1 LVLGAAV
8 IVTGSLLAADGP
20 ALTLH
25 ARGTAAGAPPGA
37 MTIELFRWS
46 TDAERAPL
54 IAALSAPTP
63 PPAAPASPA
72 PGRGAGRAAGRGARG
87 GRGAPAPPLSPT
99 ARLEA
104 AISAAPTCGYIWGE
118 GVTGYSI
125 KYAWRSSSSPS
136 GDRIVLVTTRR
147 IGAQSSIAPQTPAPA
162 NDGDFTIIDM
172 HLDGKGIGEAKVSNA
187 HVIVDQ
193 EAKTL
198 VLDGQAPSPMLLK
211 VTR

>member
-1 LVLGAAV
+1 
-8 IVTGSLLAADGP
+8 
-20 ALTLH
+20 
-25 ARGTAAGAPPGA
+25 

-63 PPAAPASPA
+63 PPAPPAAAA

-104 AISAAPTCGYIWGE
+104 AINAAPTYGYIWGE

-125 KYAWRSSSSPS
+125 KYAWRSSSSPG
-136 GDRIVLVTTRR
+136 GDRIVLVTSRR
-147 IGAQSSIAPQTPAPA
+147 IGAQSSVAPQTPAPA
-162 NDGDFTIIDM
+162 DNGDFTIIDM

-193 EAKTL
+193 DAKAL